1 MARFFNLLLF
11 KRNSYVLLSLFF
23 GCFLLTQII
32 TGDTLLLAMG
42 WHSHKSRWRNQSGS
56 VKSYWFLYF
65 GTKRLFTR
73 SCKKITAR
81 LLVPLAVFS
90 RRVLLIFKPRKEH
103 FFAEGCFTVSICH
116 LLDICNRL
124 ARHFSL
130 GMQANFS
137 KQIFKI
143 FALAAVHTD
152 AFWTAPLSPKMV
164 ASKLVFS
171 KVSVFAVQVRCR
183 SLQFSRSFL
192 FYASSLQRVQHFR
205 LL

>member
-1 MARFFNLLLF
+1 
-11 KRNSYVLLSLFF
+11 
-23 GCFLLTQII
+23 
-32 TGDTLLLAMG
+32 MG

-103 FFAEGCFTVSICH
+103 FFAEGCFTVSICY
-116 LLDICNRL
+116 LLDICDRL

-130 GMQANFS
+130 GMQAKFS

-152 AFWTAPLSPKMV
+152 AFSNRTAVTKN
-164 ASKLVFS
+164 AGIQTGVFKS
-171 KVSVFAVQVRCR
+171 LCFRCPNQSVVEAFSFHRAFYSRHLRCKGFSIFVCCSMDKVKIN
-183 SLQFSRSFL
+183 
-192 FYASSLQRVQHFR
+192 SSESMH
-205 LL
+205 

>member
-1 MARFFNLLLF
+1 
-11 KRNSYVLLSLFF
+11 
-23 GCFLLTQII
+23 
-32 TGDTLLLAMG
+32 MG

-81 LLVPLAVFS
+81 LLVPLAAFS
-90 RRVLLIFKPRKEH
+90 RRVLLIFKSRKEH

-152 AFWTAPLSPKMV
+152 AFWNRTAVTKNAGIQIGVFKSLFSLSKP
-164 ASKLVFS
+164 
-171 KVSVFAVQVRCR
+171 VRCR
-183 SLQFSRSFL
+183 NLQFSQSFL